1 MKVMLVSMLPI
12 VEVKGAIPM
21 GMLWGM
27 NGWEAFAAAIIGSS
41 IPVPF
46 IMWLLKPAL
55 RWLRSLPYKPCHV
68 YADWFENRAMKKK
81 GRISEKSLIFLFL
94 FVAIPIPTTGVWMR
108 LGHRDAAGYK
118 DKICIAY
125 YINRKYSRKPYTG
138 RIGRA
143 CNIILWTAAY
153 IQNMQPFIHLVYAI
167 FR

>member
-1 MKVMLVSMLPI
+1 MGFITEIGRFLKVMLVSMLPI

-94 FVAIPIPTTGVWMR
+94 FVAIPIPTTLLDIR
-108 LGHRDAAGYK
+108 
-118 DKICIAY
+118 I
-125 YINRKYSRKPYTG
+125 KYALP
-138 RIGRA
+138 
-143 CNIILWTAAY
+143 IILIGNIVASL
-153 IQNMQPFIHLVYAI
+153 ILVALGALVI
-167 FR
+167 

>member
-1 MKVMLVSMLPI
+1 MGFITEIGRFLKVMLVSMLPI

-27 NGWEAFAAAIIGSS
+27 SGWEAFAAAIIGSS

-81 GRISEKSLIFLFL
+81 GRIYEKSLIFLFL
-94 FVAIPIPTTGVWMR
+94 FVAIPIPTTGVWM
-108 LGHRDAAGYK
+108 GSA
-118 DKICIAY
+118 IATLLD
-125 YINRKYSRKPYTG
+125 IRIKYALP
-138 RIGRA
+138 
-143 CNIILWTAAY
+143 IILIGNIVASL
-153 IQNMQPFIHLVYAI
+153 ILVALGALVI
-167 FR
+167 